1 MEWREEAIIL
11 GVRRHGET
19 SVVAEV
25 MTRTRGRHLGLVR
38 GGRSR
43 RQQPV
48 LQPGN
53 RVEANWRARLDE
65 HLGTLTVEPIEM
77 RAAAFMESA
86 LALQG
91 VQLLAAHIRL
101 LAERDPHE
109 RLYEACL
116 TMLPNLQDCR
126 LAGGMMLGFELA
138 LLDEL
143 GLGLDLSACAL
154 TGAVEGLAY
163 VSPRTGRAVTQ
174 AAGAPWADRLLPLP
188 RCLFTGEA
196 PGWSDL
202 VDGFALTGHFLARN
216 IWMPRGQGEP
226 QSRGAFIAALERAL
240 RAAVAE

>member
-19 SVVAEV
+19 SVVAEL

-65 HLGTLTVEPIEM
+65 HLGTLTVEPVEM

-109 RLYEACL
+109 
-116 TMLPNLQDCR
+116 
-126 LAGGMMLGFELA
+126 
-138 LLDEL
+138 
-143 GLGLDLSACAL
+143 LSL
-154 TGAVEGLAY
+154 I
-163 VSPRTGRAVTQ
+163 
-174 AAGAPWADRLLPLP
+174 
-188 RCLFTGEA
+188 
-196 PGWSDL
+196 
-202 VDGFALTGHFLARN
+202 H
-216 IWMPRGQGEP
+216 I
-226 QSRGAFIAALERAL
+226 
-240 RAAVAE
+240 